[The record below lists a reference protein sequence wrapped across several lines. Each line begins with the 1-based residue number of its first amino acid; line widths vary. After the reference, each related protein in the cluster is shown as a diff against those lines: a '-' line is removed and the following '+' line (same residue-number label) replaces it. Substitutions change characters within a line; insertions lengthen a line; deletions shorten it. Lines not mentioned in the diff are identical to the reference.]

1 MAYVDRGKILWKKNL
16 DLRDPKYSL
25 FPALNWNT
33 DEFSCAIGLS
43 SLKRLNVTN
52 SKRLKFIRTLNN
64 LMREKKM

>member
-1 MAYVDRGKILWKKNL
+1 MEKNL

-43 SLKRLNVTN
+43 SLKRLNDTN
-52 SKRLKFIRTLNN
+52 SKRLKFIRNF
-64 LMREKKM
+64 K